1 MFDLVVRNGMV
12 VDGTGEPA
20 RRADIGVS
28 DGRIAEIGTIAAGSG
43 QQEIDAEGLVV
54 APGFI
59 DLHTHYDAQLF
70 WDPLLTP
77 SCLHGVTTVVGGNC
91 GLTLAPVKPEDKDFL
106 TRLLARVE
114 AIPVDTLRAG
124 IPYGWQ
130 SYPEMLDKITKLPLG
145 LNIGLMVGHSA
156 LRRAVMGE
164 AASERAAT
172 TEELATMCQL
182 LDEALAAGGLG
193 FSTSNVST
201 QVDGDGRPTPP
212 NFATRE
218 EFVALAG
225 VCSRYRGTSLEF
237 IPNSFLA
244 GFSDADMELMADMS
258 AAANRP
264 LNWNTPLINKAAPH
278 LYGRQLSASDVAEKR
293 GGKVVALYSL
303 QNGPMQ
309 MDFDNGYVFRALPG
323 WAWLFELSPD
333 ERIKVLADPEK
344 RAPLQQSLLDAD
356 TGLASTVRTQWGKF
370 YVNDPKN
377 PAMAHLDGKPIA
389 EIAEERGISDFDAAC
404 AIAAEAGLK
413 VGLVRPSYDLQDE
426 WTDNARIEVLKDPR
440 VVLGASDGGA
450 HMDMMVG
457 SDFPTR
463 CLGELVRERGVFTL
477 EELIRQFTDV
487 PAQLYGLRDRGRLV
501 PGHWADIVIF
511 DPAKVDAGPLRTVT
525 DLPANGSRLMTQPI
539 GVRHVLV
546 AGEELIR
553 DGAPTENRPGQLLR
567 SGKDTETVFA
577 RAEEVAA

>member
-1 MFDLVVRNGMV
+1 MFDLVIRNGAV
-12 VDGTGEPA
+12 VDGTGEAA
-20 RRADIGVS
+20 RRADIGIR
-28 DGRIAEIGTIAAGSG
+28 DGRIAELGAIDATNGR
-43 QQEIDAEGLVV
+43 EVVDAEGLVV

-77 SCLHGVTTVVGGNC
+77 SCLHGVTTVIGGNC
-91 GLTLAPVKPEDKDFL
+91 GLTLAPVKPADKDFL

-130 SYPEMLDKITKLPLG
+130 SYPEMLETVNKIPLG
-145 LNIGLMVGHSA
+145 LNVGLMVGHSA

-172 TEELATMCQL
+172 ADEIEAMCKL
-182 LDEALAAGGLG
+182 LDEALAAGGIG
-193 FSTSNVST
+193 FSTANVST

-225 VCSRYRGTSLEF
+225 VCAKHPGTSLEF

-244 GFSDADMELMADMS
+244 GFSDEDMELMADMS

-278 LYGRQLSASDVAEKR
+278 LYSRQLSASDVAEKR

-323 WAWLFELSPD
+323 WAWLFELSPK
-333 ERIKVLADPEK
+333 ERIEVLADPQR
-344 RAPLQQSLLDAD
+344 RAVLQESLMAANA
-356 TGLASTVRTQWGKF
+356 GLASTVRTQWGQM
-370 YVNDPKN
+370 YVNDPRN

-389 EIAEERGISDFDAAC
+389 EIARERGITDFDAAC
-404 AIAAEAGLK
+404 EIAAEAELK
-413 VGLVRPSYDLQDE
+413 VGLVRLSYDLEDE
-426 WTDNARIEVLKDPR
+426 WTDQARIQVLKDPR

-463 CLGELVRERGVFTL
+463 CLGELVRERGVFTM
-477 EELIRQFTDV
+477 EELVRQFTDV
-487 PAQLYGLRDRGRLV
+487 PAQLYGLRDRGRLA

-525 DLPANGSRLMTQPI
+525 DLPAGGSRLMTRPV
-539 GVRHVLV
+539 GVHHVLV
-546 AGEELIR
+546 AGEVLIR
-553 DGAPTENRPGQLLR
+553 DGQPTDKRAGQLLR
-567 SGKDTETVFA
+567 SGRDTETVFA
-577 RAEEVAA
+577 REAEVAA